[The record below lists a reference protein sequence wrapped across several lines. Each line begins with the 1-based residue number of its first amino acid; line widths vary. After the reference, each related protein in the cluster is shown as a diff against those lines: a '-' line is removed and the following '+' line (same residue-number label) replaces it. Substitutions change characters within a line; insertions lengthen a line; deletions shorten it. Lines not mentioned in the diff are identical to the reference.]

1 MKKIKFFKPNF
12 YISENLAIV
21 GSSKSILKNE
31 FGKLIDKFED
41 IARFNRSKVK
51 GFEKFVGSKTTIRI
65 VNNPVFECRQSCD
78 NNDPSD
84 KNFIRFL
91 KNIKIIVISPY
102 KISSKIKKD
111 VCLTSNEYFFL
122 EKKIFRIICTIYFF
136 NKIDIFINL
145 LKILFN
151 KKSFSVGFYTIL
163 LCIIS
168 GIKPTLFGFDLNEN
182 MNDRSHYW
190 ETPGKVGNRH
200 DLTLEHNILKKFLKY
215 NMIVVKN

>member
-12 YISENLAIV
+12 YIRENLAIV
-21 GSSKSILKNE
+21 GSSMSILKNE
-31 FGKLIDKFED
+31 LGKSIDKFEE
-41 IARFNRSKVK
+41 IIRFNKSKVE
-51 GFEKFVGSKTTIRI
+51 GFEKFVGSKTTIRV
-65 VNNPVFECRQSCD
+65 VNNPVFECHQSWD

-84 KNFIRFL
+84 KNFVRFL

-102 KISSKIKKD
+102 KISGKIKKD
-111 VCLTSNEYFFL
+111 VCLTTNQYFFL
-122 EKKIFRIICTIYFF
+122 EKKIFKIICTIYFIK
-136 NKIDIFINL
+136 KIDIFINL

-168 GIKPTLFGFDLNEN
+168 GIKPTLFGFDFDEN

-190 ETPGKVGNRH
+190 EIPGKVGNRH
-200 DLTLEHNILKKFLKY
+200 DLTLEQNILKKLLKY
-215 NMIVVKN
+215 NMIMVKN